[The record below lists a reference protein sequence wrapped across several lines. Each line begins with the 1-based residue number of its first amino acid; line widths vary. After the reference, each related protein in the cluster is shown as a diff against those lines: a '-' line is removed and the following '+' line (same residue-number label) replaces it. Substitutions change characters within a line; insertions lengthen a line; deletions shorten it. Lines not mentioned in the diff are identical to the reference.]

1 MDLKVDLIDPSSI
14 FKSSILRCHRA
25 RRGLRDEAATAA
37 LEAAMAGMET
47 ARATFEAKAS
57 RVADELERLQEHVNA
72 TNTKVSGERV
82 QIADAERR

>member
-1 MDLKVDLIDPSSI
+1 
-14 FKSSILRCHRA
+14 
-25 RRGLRDEAATAA
+25 
-37 LEAAMAGMET
+37 MAGMET